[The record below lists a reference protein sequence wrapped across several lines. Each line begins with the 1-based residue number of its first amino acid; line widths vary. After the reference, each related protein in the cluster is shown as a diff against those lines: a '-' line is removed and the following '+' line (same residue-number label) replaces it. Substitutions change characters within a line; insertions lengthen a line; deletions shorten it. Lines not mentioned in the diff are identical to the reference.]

1 MDNMGISTEPSFL
14 EVELPQT
21 LIESPSVSTFL
32 PDEEASICP
41 LLSGNNALGTE
52 LLSHPLSPNIAASDI
67 TSSNISNTDCKA
79 ETSSSGSSDGIAMD
93 AMDTSTNLFNIVNYH
108 HLQNNNMTI
117 NQESGTHCL
126 KGNRRKSKDTPNFV
140 SWNWPLIRKC
150 TFFVFLSGI
159 LAMCS
164 IIVAQIAS
172 LPKYCNPK
180 TEWYQGGVFY
190 EINPTSFK
198 DTDNDGIGDIRG
210 LINGIDYF
218 ANLGISG
225 VRLNS
230 IFPTARHADE
240 HLNAS
245 SIRTIRAELGHLHD
259 LKKLANDLH
268 SHNMTLLLDFPLQ
281 QLLPGKNENEV
292 IELIGG
298 SLDHW
303 IRQGVNGFYLKGLAS
318 IEKNVPILKCLAS
331 WKRIVGKN
339 RVLIV
344 EESLLKL
351 TAKSNASLIYEH
363 IDLVDVV
370 LNIESDTLKMK
381 SRIESVL
388 ARMPSGDD
396 STWIHWSIGEY
407 NLDVDNNPKK
417 IFSATLMQLTLPGTP
432 NILHSNQMAIAQNND
447 FNHTDQF
454 LDDWTEE
461 LHNLIDQSVDIKS
474 YHGLIMV
481 KNMIALR
488 ERSPSIYKNFI
499 CKANSNKSNTQILAI
514 SNDNILIIVRN
525 YPRKFSFVSV
535 SNFGSKVVLDLT
547 SNFYSGIR
555 MLSGSSEKVYFEK
568 LRVDSFETIVVKLD
582 K

>member
-41 LLSGNNALGTE
+41 LLSRNNALGAE
-52 LLSHPLSPNIAASDI
+52 ILSHPLSPNVVTSDI
-67 TSSNISNTDCKA
+67 VSSNISSTDCKA
-79 ETSSSGSSDGIAMD
+79 ETSSSGSSTGIAMD

-108 HLQNNNMTI
+108 HLQSNNMTI
-117 NQESGTHCL
+117 NQESST
-126 KGNRRKSKDTPNFV
+126 NRRKSKETPNFV

-172 LPKYCNPK
+172 MPKYCNPK
-180 TEWYQGGVFY
+180 TEWYQGSVFY
-190 EINPTSFK
+190 EINPTTFK

-210 LINGIDYF
+210 LINGIEYF

-230 IFPTARHADE
+230 IFPTAQHADE
-240 HLNAS
+240 RLNGS
-245 SIRTIRAELGHLHD
+245 SMRIIRPELGHLSD
-259 LKKLANDLH
+259 LYKLANDLH

-281 QLLPGKNENEV
+281 QVLSGRNESEV
-292 IELIGG
+292 IELIGD

-303 IRQGVNGFYLKGLAS
+303 IRQGVNGFYLKGLGS
-318 IEKNVPILKCLAS
+318 LDKNVALVKCLAS
-331 WKRIVGKN
+331 WKRILGKD

-344 EESLLKL
+344 EESLLKV
-351 TAKSNASLIYEH
+351 TPKSNASLIFEY

-370 LNIESDTLKMK
+370 LNVTSDTHTIKKRM
-381 SRIESVL
+381 ENVL
-388 ARMPSGDD
+388 AQMPSGDD
-396 STWIHWSIGEY
+396 TTWIHWSIGEHD
-407 NLDVDNNPKK
+407 LDEVNMPKK
-417 IFSATLMQLTLPGTP
+417 IFAATLMQLTLPGTP
-432 NILHSNQMAIAQNND
+432 NILHSNQILIAQNHDLNYS
-447 FNHTDQF
+447 DQF
-454 LDDWTEE
+454 LEAWS
-461 LHNLIDQSVDIKS
+461 HIDVDFKS
-474 YHGLIMV
+474 YHSLITI
-481 KNMIALR
+481 KNMIELR
-488 ERSPSIYKNFI
+488 SRSPSIYKNFI
-499 CKANSNKSNTQILAI
+499 CKANSNKSNTQILLNNEAKKP
-514 SNDNILIIVRN
+514 ILIVVRN
-525 YPRKFSFVSV
+525 YPRKFSFVSITNLQ
-535 SNFGSKVVLDLT
+535 SSKIEVDLT

-555 MLSGSSEKVYFEK
+555 MLSESNETIYFK
-568 LRVDSFETIVVKLD
+568 KFQIDLLETIVVKLN